1 MELNFGYTIIEVQG
15 DSCANCITM
24 MPIIR
29 NIANG
34 RNDLTVFTLLL
45 NEETRPILS
54 KYDVVSIPTT
64 LLLYNDELLGKVS
77 GLQPEEILEFWIDS
91 KIEEHQNVIK

>member
-29 NIANG
+29 NIANR

>member
-1 MELNFGYTIIEVQG
+1 MELNYGFTIVEVQA

-29 NIANG
+29 TIAN
-34 RNDLTVFTLLL
+34 RRDDLTVLSLPL
-45 NEETRPILS
+45 NNSTKEVLEKYEILS
-54 KYDVVSIPTT
+54 VPTT

-77 GLQPEEILEFWIDS
+77 GLQPEEILEIWIDS
-91 KIEEHQNVIK
+91 KIEEYSSKI